1 MLIAPMLTRKQVA
14 TRLGVDVDAVSGLI
28 TSKQLPAVNVAK
40 DPKAKRSTWRVR
52 PEDLEAFELRRMT
65 GMAHAT
71 TRRAPKRPTA
81 KKSYF

>member
-1 MLIAPMLTRKQVA
+1 MNQPITREQVA
-14 TRLGVDVDAVSGLI
+14 KRLGTDVDAVSALI
-28 TSKQLPAVNVAK
+28 ASEQLAAVNVARSRT
-40 DPKAKRSTWRVR
+40 AKRPTWRIR

-65 GMAHAT
+65 GTAPT